1 MPEKLMHL
9 MSEKL
14 ENDNMKTWIVEVGK
28 IIRSVLEIMS

>member
-9 MSEKL
+9 MPEKL
-14 ENDNMKTWIVEVGK
+14 ENDNMKTWRGEVGK